1 MKKYGLY
8 LEFIFICC
16 IFILPPLFASPAG
29 NADLDFSFS
38 WFSAI
43 SFSAALYVFFKYEYS
58 EKEHKGFNFFNFLL
72 SAGRVF
78 LYFGLLVLVHILI
91 TAIEFYLKP
100 ELPNQAIEVNFL
112 KIFLITVNFIARA
125 FYEEN
130 IYRLY
135 LPSALHCFI
144 EKFYGSFFLKQSEG
158 FKVHFF
164 LMADSVIEIFCIA
177 VFALSHRYLGFLS
190 VINAFVCGAILR
202 YCVKKSNTV
211 LTASCSH
218 ALYNITVFFSNF
230 LL

>member
-29 NADLDFSFS
+29 NADYDFSFS
-38 WFSAI
+38 WFSAV
-43 SFSAALYVFFKYEYS
+43 SFLVAFYVFFKYEYS
-58 EKEHKGFNFFNFLL
+58 AKEHKDFSFFHFLL
-72 SAGRVF
+72 SAGRVV
-78 LYFGLLVLVHILI
+78 LYFGLLILVHILI

-100 ELPNQAIEVNFL
+100 EVNNQAIELNFL

-135 LPSALHCFI
+135 LPAALHCFI
-144 EKFYGSFFLKQSEG
+144 EKFYRSFFLKQSEG
-158 FKVHFF
+158 FKVRFF
-164 LMADSVIEIFCIA
+164 LIADSVMEIFCIA
-177 VFALSHRYLGFLS
+177 VFALSHRYLGVLS
-190 VINAFVCGAILR
+190 IINAFVCGAVLR

>member
-16 IFILPPLFASPAG
+16 IFILPPIFASPAG
-29 NADLDFSFS
+29 NTDYNFSFS
-38 WFSAI
+38 WFSAV
-43 SFSAALYVFFKYEYS
+43 SFLVAFYVFFKYEYS
-58 EKEHKGFNFFNFLL
+58 AKEHKDFSFFHFLL
-72 SAGRVF
+72 SAGRVV
-78 LYFGLLVLVHILI
+78 LYFGLLILVHILI

-100 ELPNQAIEVNFL
+100 EVNNQAIELNFL

-135 LPSALHCFI
+135 LPSALHGFI
-144 EKFYGSFFLKQSEG
+144 EKFYESFFLKQSES
-158 FKVHFF
+158 FKVRFF
-164 LMADSVIEIFCIA
+164 LIADSVMEIFCIA
-177 VFALSHRYLGFLS
+177 VFALSHRYLGVLS
-190 VINAFVCGAILR
+190 VINAFVCGAVLR

-211 LTASCSH
+211 ITASVSH